1 MSYDRFGRTP
11 EMARKERIQ
20 DWLVILALML
30 MIACIVMCAML
41 VVMILNA

>member
-20 DWLVILALML
+20 DWLVVLALIL

-41 VVMILNA
+41 VVMILSA